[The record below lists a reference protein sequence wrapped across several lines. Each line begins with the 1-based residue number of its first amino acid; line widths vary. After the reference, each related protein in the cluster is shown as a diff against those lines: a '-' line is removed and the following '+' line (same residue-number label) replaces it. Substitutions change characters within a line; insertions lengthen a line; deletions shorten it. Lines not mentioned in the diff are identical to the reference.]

1 MRPRKTQTVAAPGSG
16 TRSGLIRTLRAGRTI
31 APTLSS
37 VYGLGRLRG
46 QNLAAPVSDGE
57 IASACETTSR
67 DRSHTMCEG
76 RTCLTWTLACESAS
90 GAHASPQRLRQS
102 FESDRQSF
110 FRRQLFSRC
119 WNSGFRPNPS
129 LGRGRY
135 VPFSGIEKRSR
146 NPRGTGSGTFL
157 SMELGDWLRVVGKGH
172 GELELKL
179 RTCIALIG
187 EGVAPC
193 IEDTTFLADQAGILG
208 HPLILWCVTSTN
220 SRCGGEL
227 FASLIDDRVSSAP
240 LEVVAHYV

>member
-1 MRPRKTQTVAAPGSG
+1 MQTKGQQPSQSPPTAVNLPQECINVPILFVIRSFAHVNYCHRANILQRCRGLTDGLEHRLRPSIDGLGRDNAPGSGKLADRSSGPEVGFLGVHWGEGLFVRPRKTQTVAAPGSG

-119 WNSGFRPNPS
+119 WSWN
-129 LGRGRY
+129 
-135 VPFSGIEKRSR
+135 IE
-146 NPRGTGSGTFL
+146 
-157 SMELGDWLRVVGKGH
+157 
-172 GELELKL
+172 
-179 RTCIALIG
+179 I
-187 EGVAPC
+187 
-193 IEDTTFLADQAGILG
+193 
-208 HPLILWCVTSTN
+208 
-220 SRCGGEL
+220 
-227 FASLIDDRVSSAP
+227 
-240 LEVVAHYV
+240 